1 MRCDSE
7 ILKLLH
13 CFSHRSGTCADVG
26 VLLLGLFFPEKQQP
40 ELSLLTMLDSELVN
54 KALTALRD
62 TLDLLGHNAC
72 HVMTETIVCPGDRLA
87 ATVRP
92 CHPASC
98 ATPCWPTSM
107 HVLHAE
113 RVCWR

>member
-13 CFSHRSGTCADVG
+13 CFSHRSGTCANASVR
-26 VLLLGLFFPEKQQP
+26 LHGLFSVEP

-54 KALTALRD
+54 KALTALHD
-62 TLDLLGHNAC
+62 IYAVLHLLGHNAC

-92 CHPASC
+92 
-98 ATPCWPTSM
+98 
-107 HVLHAE
+107 
-113 RVCWR
+113 

>member
-1 MRCDSE
+1 MCCDSE
-7 ILKLLH
+7 VFKLLH
-13 CFSHRSGTCADVG
+13 CFSHRSGTCADVSA
-26 VLLLGLFFPEKQQP
+26 LLLGLFSLEKQQP

-54 KALTALRD
+54 KALTALHD
-62 TLDLLGHNAC
+62 MLHLLGRNAC

-92 CHPASC
+92 WHPAPC
-98 ATPCWPTSM
+98 ATPCQPTSM